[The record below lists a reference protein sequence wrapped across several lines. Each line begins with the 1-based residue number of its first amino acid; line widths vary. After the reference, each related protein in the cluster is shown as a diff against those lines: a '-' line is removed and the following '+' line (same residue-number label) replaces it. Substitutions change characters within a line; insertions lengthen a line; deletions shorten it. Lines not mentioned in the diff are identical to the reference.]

1 MAKDAFNKRR
11 ELLTQRMNRKLK
23 NKIIK
28 EVVWSVASIWNVDME
43 KNGEDKLER
52 QGEKWTGIRDSEG
65 KDDANRRNKK

>member
-28 EVVWSVASIWNVDME
+28 EVVWSVASIRNVDME
-43 KNGEDKLER
+43 KNGDDKLER
-52 QGEKWTGIRDSEG
+52 QGEK
-65 KDDANRRNKK
+65 

>member
-1 MAKDAFNKRR
+1 MLF
-11 ELLTQRMNRKLK
+11 
-23 NKIIK
+23 
-28 EVVWSVASIWNVDME
+28 IWNVDME